1 MGGSLGEQKSKENIM
16 VMETTSGEPSGMV
29 ASRGG
34 SPREGA
40 KILEA
45 SRIKWTCADIR
56 PCLWPRF
63 GILGLQKPLVAG
75 FLVWL
80 KNTGMLN
87 ATGSFEVE
95 GTWYHRDFIK
105 ARKVMKV
112 MCPSNE
118 IYYYLTI
125 LPLSGCVS

>member
-1 MGGSLGEQKSKENIM
+1 VSQAGWWQVEE
-16 VMETTSGEPSGMV
+16 
-29 ASRGG
+29 AA
-34 SPREGA
+34 RERERKFWRHQG
-40 KILEA
+40 LSEG
-45 SRIKWTCADIR
+45 RTCADIR

>member
-45 SRIKWTCADIR
+45 SRIK
-56 PCLWPRF
+56 
-63 GILGLQKPLVAG
+63 
-75 FLVWL
+75 
-80 KNTGMLN
+80 
-87 ATGSFEVE
+87 
-95 GTWYHRDFIK
+95 
-105 ARKVMKV
+105 
-112 MCPSNE
+112 
-118 IYYYLTI
+118 
-125 LPLSGCVS
+125 